1 MVNIALIPIDNR
13 PVCYTLPEQ
22 ISKIDSN
29 IQLFMPPREMLGDL
43 KKIADINGILYWLK
57 NIENI
62 DKVIISLDT
71 VAHGGLIPSRR
82 SLDSFDDIKICL

>member
-43 KKIADINGILYWLK
+43 KKIADYVTDSVDNDGVVKAVGKFIGI
-57 NIENI
+57 
-62 DKVIISLDT
+62 
-71 VAHGGLIPSRR
+71 
-82 SLDSFDDIKICL
+82 